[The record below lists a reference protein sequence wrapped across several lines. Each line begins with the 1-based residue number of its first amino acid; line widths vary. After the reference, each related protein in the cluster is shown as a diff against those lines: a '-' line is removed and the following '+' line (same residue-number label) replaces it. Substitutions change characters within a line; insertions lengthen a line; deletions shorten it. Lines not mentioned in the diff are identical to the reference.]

1 MSDDEEVVDLTAAP
15 ASLGVPSDRYKAASH
30 AAQHGY
36 KRPTAA
42 RYGIFA
48 VSILQFVLWKK
59 GEE

>member
-36 KRPTAA
+36 KRPTVA
-42 RYGIFA
+42 RYGIIA
-48 VSILQFVLWKK
+48 VSILQFVL
-59 GEE
+59 